1 MEKIVIATR
10 SLTIKLSD
18 FEGPLDLLLH
28 LIKQSEMDIF
38 DLQIAQITEQYLAFI
53 HEQKKM
59 QLDVASEY
67 LVMAATLLQIKSAD
81 LLPQETVEDDFIE
94 EPYFDPREEL
104 MVQLLTYKQFQV
116 ASDQLRERENRHQQS
131 FARLPLLAPD
141 DAKFKLETKLA
152 PGLGLIDL
160 QTAFAHL
167 LKKKK
172 QQKPISRRVI
182 SEKYTMATAIKNIR
196 QRFAVQK
203 IGDMVTF
210 DSLFDHVYD
219 REPLVMT
226 FLALLEMAKEDKV
239 SLHQQNT
246 QSEIFLK
253 IEKLDDNE

>member
-1 MEKIVIATR
+1 MEKVVIGTH

-38 DLQIAQITEQYLAFI
+38 DLQIAKITEQYLVFI

-67 LVMAATLLQIKSAD
+67 LVMAATLVQIKSAD
-81 LLPQETVEDDFIE
+81 LLPQEIFEENFVEE
-94 EPYFDPREEL
+94 SYFDPREEL

-116 ASDQLRERENRHQQS
+116 ASDQLREREKQHQQS
-131 FARLPLLAPD
+131 FARLPLLPPID
-141 DAKFKLETKLA
+141 VELETKLA
-152 PGLGLIDL
+152 PGLGLVDL

-167 LKKKK
+167 LKKRK

-182 SEKYTMATAIKNIR
+182 SEKYTMTTAIKNIR
-196 QRFAVQK
+196 QRFSTQQ

-210 DSLFDHVYD
+210 DSLFDNVYD

-239 SLHQQNT
+239 SLHQEDA

>member
-1 MEKIVIATR
+1 MEKVVIGTH

-38 DLQIAQITEQYLAFI
+38 DLQIAKITEQYLVFI

-67 LVMAATLLQIKSAD
+67 LVMAATLVQIKSAD
-81 LLPQETVEDDFIE
+81 LLPQETFEENFVEE
-94 EPYFDPREEL
+94 SYFDPREEL
-104 MVQLLTYKQFQV
+104 MAQLLTYKQFQV
-116 ASDQLRERENRHQQS
+116 ASDQLREREKQHQQS
-131 FARLPLLAPD
+131 FARLPLLPPND
-141 DAKFKLETKLA
+141 VKLETKLA
-152 PGLGLIDL
+152 PGLELIDL

-182 SEKYTMATAIKNIR
+182 SEKYTMAIAIKNIR
-196 QRFAVQK
+196 QRFLAQK
-203 IGDMVTF
+203 IGDMMTF

-239 SLHQQNT
+239 SLHQEDA

>member
-1 MEKIVIATR
+1 MEKIVIGVS
-10 SLTIKLSD
+10 SLTIKLNE

-38 DLQIAQITEQYLAFI
+38 DLPIAKITEQYLVFI
-53 HEQKKM
+53 HEQQNM

-67 LVMAATLLQIKSAD
+67 LVMAATLVQIKSAD

-94 EPYFDPREEL
+94 ESYFDPREEL
-104 MVQLLTYKQFQV
+104 MLQLLTYKQFQA
-116 ASDQLRERENRHQQS
+116 ASGKLRERENQHQQS
-131 FARLPLLAPD
+131 FARLPMLVPAD
-141 DAKFKLETKLA
+141 VKLETKLA

-167 LKKKK
+167 LSKKR
-172 QQKPISRRVI
+172 QQTPISRRVI
-182 SEKYTMATAIKNIR
+182 SEKYTMTTAINNIR
-196 QRFAVQK
+196 QRFMTQK
-203 IGDMVTF
+203 VGDVVTF
-210 DSLFDHVYD
+210 ESLFDDLYD

-239 SLHQQNT
+239 TMHQASV